1 MYYLINIILF
11 VCHKNNV
18 FYNIISINL
27 LFTLMS
33 LSDLSYAD
41 ITTDFVKTQTRT
53 GFMKSKKCFF
63 PRLTKVTSMKDLYTN
78 KDSLLNFS
86 PFGQRSIQIKEKASS
101 IVKELLDKKYSFKP
115 KNTTY
120 RHKQIEN
127 LIPMNNYHLGF
138 LQEIVKKTDKP
149 NVIGEKVLNNCFGGE
164 KNKEK
169 VYEKFKKLIKV
180 KMYKKADLRC
190 PLKNMNKNS
199 IRLKDF
205 DEFRSVRPIYIKS
218 RNVFRSIN
226 HSKSNI
232 SYKLSF
238 DEKMKNTLLDLHNT
252 VDKLMQTKIDFGK
265 KKKSL
270 MGYFYDI

>member
-1 MYYLINIILF
+1 
-11 VCHKNNV
+11 
-18 FYNIISINL
+18 
-27 LFTLMS
+27 MS
-33 LSDLSYAD
+33 LSDFSYTD

-63 PRLTKVTSMKDLYTN
+63 PRLTKVTSMKELYSN
-78 KDSLLNFS
+78 KDSLFNFS
-86 PFGQRSIQIKEKASS
+86 PLAQRSIQIKEKANS

-138 LQEIVKKTDKP
+138 LQEITNKTDKP
-149 NVIGEKVLNNCFGGE
+149 NIISEKLLKKCFGSE
-164 KNKEK
+164 KNKDK

-190 PLKNMNKNS
+190 PLKNINQNS
-199 IRLKDF
+199 IRLKDLGISQ
-205 DEFRSVRPIYIKS
+205 SVRPIHIKS
-218 RNVFRSIN
+218 RNAFHSID

-238 DEKMKNTLLDLHNT
+238 DEKMKNTLRDLHNT
-252 VDKLMQTKIDFGK
+252 VDKLMQTKKDFGK
-265 KKKSL
+265 KRKSL